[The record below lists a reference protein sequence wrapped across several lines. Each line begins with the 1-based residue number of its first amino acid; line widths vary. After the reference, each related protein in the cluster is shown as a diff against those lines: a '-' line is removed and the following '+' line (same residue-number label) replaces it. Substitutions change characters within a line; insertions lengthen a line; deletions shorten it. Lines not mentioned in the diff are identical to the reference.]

1 MSTESAKMIKTEVSE
16 QELALLAKLR
26 NKRSETYNM
35 RVSEK
40 ELAYVNAI
48 KDEVEAAGTKFESRT
63 EFFLHCVK
71 TVATIAKSQTKLA

>member
-1 MSTESAKMIKTEVSE
+1 MVKTEVTE

-40 ELAYVNAI
+40 ELAFLDGI
-48 KDEVEAAGTKFESRT
+48 KQEVEQAGGAAMGRT

-71 TVATIAKSQTKLA
+71 AVATITKSQTKLL